1 MRGREVLDSRGS
13 PTVEA
18 EVTLSNGGRFRAAVP
33 SGASTGTHEALEL
46 RDKDPQRYGGI
57 GVLRAVS
64 NVNDVIGPAILGRTL
79 HPGSSLDGE
88 LIALDGSPDKS
99 NLGANALLAVSMAL
113 AKAQAAVAG
122 HGESLWQ
129 EPCTRRG
136 PVTLPVPMFNIL
148 NGGRHASN
156 SVDIQEFM
164 VLPVGAPTF
173 SDALRAG
180 AEVYQQLK
188 AALRNAGHNLNV
200 GDEGGFAPSLPSNRS
215 AIELVLG
222 AVEAAGYTPGS
233 DVYLGLDVAASE
245 LYDQESGE
253 YVLERE
259 GVRLTAPQLVDLYEQ
274 WVNDYPIISIE
285 DGLFED
291 DWDGWK
297 ELCARLGHSVQLVGD
312 DLLVTNSHRIQRAID
327 PPACNAVLLKPNQA
341 GTLSETLDA
350 FKLAREAGWDTV
362 MSHRSGETEDTTIA
376 DLAVGWDVRQ
386 IKTGAPCPLRTCRQ
400 VQPPAAH
407 RGRTWQT
414 RLATPAARLMAACWT
429 PARPD
434 TFQRPNASSIACGPC
449 CFSSRLR
456 RFIIWTAHPGPWRIQ
471 RLDRERAS
479 ITLGGTQ

>member
-1 MRGREVLDSRGS
+1 MHGREVLDSRGN

-18 EVTLSNGGRFRAAVP
+18 EITLSSGVVSRAAVP

-46 RDKDPQRYGGI
+46 RDKDPQRYGGN
-57 GVLRAVS
+57 GVLRAVA
-64 NVNDVIGPAILGRTL
+64 NVNEVIGPAITGRTL
-79 HPGSSLDGE
+79 HPGSSLDEE

-113 AKAQAAVAG
+113 AKAQAAIAG
-122 HGESLWQ
+122 HGDSLWQ
-129 EPCTRRG
+129 GLAQGG

-173 SDALRAG
+173 ADALRAG

-188 AALRNAGHNLNV
+188 AALRDAGHNLNV
-200 GDEGGFAPSLPSNRS
+200 GDEGGFAPSLPSNRN
-215 AIELVLG
+215 AIELVLN
-222 AVEAAGYTPGS
+222 AIEAAGYAPGR
-233 DVYLGLDVAASE
+233 DMYLGLDVAASE
-245 LYDQESGE
+245 LFDKESGD

-259 GVRLTAPQLVDLYEQ
+259 GARLTAPQLVDLYEQ
-274 WVNDYPIISIE
+274 WVSDYPIISIE

-291 DWDGWK
+291 DWAGWQ
-297 ELCARLGHSVQLVGD
+297 ELCARLGDSVQLVGD
-312 DLLVTNSHRIQRAID
+312 DLLVTNSQRIQRAID

-350 FKLAREAGWDTV
+350 LKLAREAGWGTV

-386 IKTGAPCPLRTCRQ
+386 IKTGAPARSERVAKYNRLLRIEAELGDQARYAGSSAYGRLLDSCP
-400 VQPPAAH
+400 A
-407 RGRTWQT
+407 
-414 RLATPAARLMAACWT
+414 
-429 PARPD
+429 
-434 TFQRPNASSIACGPC
+434 
-449 CFSSRLR
+449 
-456 RFIIWTAHPGPWRIQ
+456 
-471 RLDRERAS
+471 
-479 ITLGGTQ
+479 